1 MKAVNRVT
9 ALNIL
14 VELYN
19 VYSKL
24 IERKVILN
32 KNTLNDYTIM
42 FDGILTESF
51 KDSIQPILDKNDM
64 ALKETKN
71 SVTIYSLQ

>member
-1 MKAVNRVT
+1 MKAANRLE
-9 ALNIL
+9 ALNML

-24 IERKVILN
+24 IERKVILD
-32 KNTLNDYTIM
+32 KIKFNDYTIV
-42 FDGILTESF
+42 FDGILSESL
-51 KDSIQPILDKNDM
+51 KDSIQPILDKNNMM
-64 ALKETKN
+64 AKETKD